1 MKNSIVQ
8 ARLVIRSYIGA
19 HPVDAE
25 VLPLPLT
32 GTAQVQAQRFPMT
45 ARVDFHKD
53 SGALRGSLEAMFT
66 GQTALTASVSLEFVL
81 NSWSREDYLLMPAA
95 VYAGN

>member
-32 GTAQVQAQRFPMT
+32 GTAQ
-45 ARVDFHKD
+45 
-53 SGALRGSLEAMFT
+53 GAGA
-66 GQTALTASVSLEFVL
+66 AI
-81 NSWSREDYLLMPAA
+81 PADRPR
-95 VYAGN
+95 